1 MACNKP
7 KCKEARAAAAAL
19 KAGRGPSVT
28 TEIAPKAK
36 PEVEYRIN
44 ASGGITVST
53 KNKKGIVQ

>member
-1 MACNKP
+1 MCMKP
-7 KCKEARAAAAAL
+7 KCIEARAKAAAL

-28 TEIAPKAK
+28 TEIANKPKI
-36 PEVEYRIN
+36 ELEYRIN